1 MSDMYPI
8 DDIIADI
15 KKGKMVI
22 VVDDEERENEG
33 DIVLSAKFATAE
45 KINFITKNARGLIC
59 VPLSKKIA
67 EKLNLYPMDKANS
80 DPYKTNWLISVDAK
94 NKTTTGISAE
104 DRAETIRLLANSKA
118 KASDFTKPGH
128 MFPLLARDGG
138 VLVRAGHTEAAVDL
152 MKLSG
157 LAPVAVIC
165 EIMKEDGRM
174 ARIDDL
180 IEFSKK
186 YGLKITSIEKIIEYR
201 RRNENMVKL
210 VSTAKLPTRFGNFD
224 IRVYKELIT
233 NKEHVALIKGRIK
246 KDEEVMV
253 RVHSECLTGD
263 VLGSL
268 RCDCGPQLEKAL
280 EMIGKAQK
288 GVLLYMR
295 QEGRGIGL
303 GNKIKAYHLQENGY
317 DTVEANHK
325 LGFKADLRDYGI
337 GAQILKDIGI
347 RRMILLT
354 NNPKKI
360 IGLKGYG
367 LEVTGRLPI
376 KIKPNRYNKKYLLT
390 KKIKMGHFI

>member
-1 MSDMYPI
+1 MYPI